1 MRWSRLLIPTLK
13 EDPAEAE
20 AVSHRLM
27 IRSGMVRQLAA
38 GIYCYLPLGQRVLDK
53 INTVIREEMNRIG
66 GQEITLPAL
75 HPGEL
80 WQQTGRWDEIG
91 EEMFRLKDRGKRDM
105 CLGMTHEEVITWLA
119 MKEIRSYRE
128 LPQVWYQIQ
137 VKFRDEARPKSGVL
151 RTREFHMKDSYS
163 LDADEAGLHQSYEF
177 HKEAYARIFGR
188 CGLEFYVVESDPGM
202 MGGGGSH
209 EFMAP
214 SPAGEDEMVL
224 CTSCG
229 YAANIE
235 LASSKSPA
243 PTFPAWTSLEE
254 IATPGARSIEE
265 VSNFLQIDP
274 RLTVKAL
281 MVMTKEGPLLC
292 LLRGDQPLHEKKLER
307 LVGPFRPAHRDEVK
321 EITGV
326 EVGFLGPLG
335 LELPRL
341 ADETIAE
348 GVYVVGANREGYHTR
363 GVVPG
368 KHFSARYVDIHRVQ
382 GGEACVQCGASL
394 TVERVIEV
402 GNIFKLG
409 TRYSVPLKA
418 VFLDEQGQ
426 EHPIVMGSYGI
437 GPARIAA
444 AAIEQNHDQDGIIWP
459 MSIAPFAVLL
469 LTVNVKDGAMR
480 GVADELYHQLVTA
493 GIEVLYDDRDE
504 RAGVKFKDADLL
516 GIPYRVTVGSRAIR
530 EGQVEIRNRQTH
542 EDTLVPIAETVPH
555 LQALFAQA
563 DTRSLR
569 DDR

>member
-38 GIYCYLPLGQRVLDK
+38 GIYGYLPLGQRVLDNVST
-53 INTVIREEMNRIG
+53 IIREEMNRIG

-75 HPGEL
+75 HPAEL

-91 EEMFRLKDRGKRDM
+91 EEMFRLKDRSKRDM

-163 LDADEAGLHQSYEF
+163 LDADEAGLHDSYER

-188 CGLEFYVVESDPGM
+188 CGLKFYVVESDPGM
-202 MGGGGSH
+202 MGGAGSH

-214 SPAGEDEMVL
+214 SPAGEDEVVL
-224 CTSCG
+224 CPACG

-235 LASSKSPA
+235 LAASKSPA
-243 PTFPAWTSLEE
+243 PAFPAWASVEE
-254 IATPGARSIEE
+254 LATPGARSIEE
-265 VSNFLQIDP
+265 VSRFLQIDP

-281 MVMTKEGPLLC
+281 MVLTEAGPLLC
-292 LLRGDQPLHEKKLER
+292 LLRGDQLLHEKKLQR

-321 EITGV
+321 EIAGV
-326 EVGFLGPLG
+326 EAGFLGPLG
-335 LELPRL
+335 LALPLL
-341 ADETIAE
+341 ADEALAE
-348 GVYVVGANREGYHTR
+348 GVYVAGANREGYHVR

-368 KHFSARYVDIHRVQ
+368 KHFNARYADIHLVHA
-382 GGEACVQCGASL
+382 GEACLQCGAPL
-394 TVERVIEV
+394 VVERVIEV

-409 TRYSVPLKA
+409 TRYSAPLKA
-418 VFLDEQGQ
+418 VYLDEQGQ

-459 MSIAPFAVLL
+459 ISIAPFPVLL

-480 GVADELYHQLVTA
+480 AVADELYRQFTAA

-516 GIPYRVTVGSRAIR
+516 GIPYRVTVGSRAVR
-530 EGQVEIRNRQTH
+530 DGQVEIRNRRTK
-542 EDTLVPIAETVPH
+542 EDALVPIAETISHV
-555 LQALFAQA
+555 QALFTRA
-563 DTRSLR
+563 DAR
-569 DDR
+569 

>member
-1 MRWSRLLIPTLK
+1 MRWSNLLIPTLK
-13 EDPAEAE
+13 EDPTEAE
-20 AVSHRLM
+20 AASHRLM

-38 GIYCYLPLGQRVLDK
+38 GIYCYLPLGQRVLDR
-53 INTVIREEMNRIG
+53 INTIIREEMNRIG

-75 HPGEL
+75 HPAEL

-119 MKEIRSYRE
+119 VKEIRSYRE
-128 LPQVWYQIQ
+128 LPQIWYQIQ

-163 LDADEAGLHQSYEF
+163 LDADEEGLGRSYEF

-188 CGLEFYVVESDPGM
+188 CGLKFYVVDSDPGM
-202 MGGGGSH
+202 MGGAGSH

-214 SPAGEDEMVL
+214 SPAGEDEVVL

-243 PTFPAWTSLEE
+243 PTFPPWSSLEE
-254 IATPGARSIEE
+254 LATPGARSIEE

-274 RLTVKAL
+274 RLTLKTL
-281 MVMTKEGPLLC
+281 MVMTGEGPLLC
-292 LLRGDQPLHEKKLER
+292 LLRGDQLLEEKKLQR
-307 LVGPFRPAHRDEVK
+307 LVGPFRLAHRDEVK
-321 EITGV
+321 EIAGV
-326 EVGFLGPLG
+326 EVGFLSPLG

-341 ADETIAE
+341 ADETVAE
-348 GVYVVGANREGYHTR
+348 GVYVAGANREGYHVR

-368 KHFSARYVDIHRVQ
+368 KHFSARYADIHHVQ
-382 GGEACVQCGASL
+382 SGETCLQCGAPL
-394 TVERVIEV
+394 AVERVIEV

-409 TRYSVPLKA
+409 TRYSTPVGA
-418 VFLDEQGQ
+418 VYLDEKGQ

-444 AAIEQNHDQDGIIWP
+444 AAIEQSHDQDGIIWP
-459 MSIAPFAVLL
+459 MSIAPFPVHL
-469 LTVNVKDGAMR
+469 LTVNVKDETMR
-480 GVADELYHQLVTA
+480 TVGDELYRQFVAA
-493 GIEVLYDDRDE
+493 GVEVLYDDRDG

-530 EGQVEIRNRQTH
+530 EGQVEIRNRRTQ
-542 EDTLVPIAETVPH
+542 EDALVPIAETVPH
-555 LQALFAQA
+555 VQALL
-563 DTRSLR
+563 TETEGS
-569 DDR
+569 

>member
-27 IRSGMVRQLAA
+27 VRSGMVRQLAA

-53 INTVIREEMNRIG
+53 INTIIREEMNRIG
-66 GQEITLPAL
+66 GQEMTLPGL
-75 HPGEL
+75 HPAEL

-91 EEMFRLKDRGKRDM
+91 EEMFRLKDRGNRDM

-128 LPQVWYQIQ
+128 LPQIWYQIQ

-163 LDADEAGLHQSYEF
+163 LDVDEAGLRDSYAR
-177 HKEAYARIFGR
+177 HKEAYGRIFER
-188 CGLEFYVVESDPGM
+188 CGLTFYAVESDPGM
-202 MGGGGSH
+202 MGGAGSH

-214 SPAGEDEMVL
+214 SPAGEDEVVL
-224 CTSCG
+224 CASCG

-235 LASSKSPA
+235 LATSKSPA
-243 PTFPAWTSLEE
+243 PTFPAWSSLEE
-254 IATPGARSIEE
+254 VATPAARSIEE

-274 RLTVKAL
+274 RLTLKTL
-281 MVMTKEGPLLC
+281 MVMTEQGPLLC
-292 LLRGDQPLHEKKLER
+292 LLRGDQPLHEKKLQR

-321 EITGV
+321 EVTGV
-326 EVGFLGPLG
+326 EVGYLGPLS

-341 ADETIAE
+341 ADETLAE
-348 GVYVVGANREGYHTR
+348 GIYVAGANRAGYHVR

-368 KHFSARYVDIHRVQ
+368 KHFSARYADIHRVQ
-382 GGEACVQCGASL
+382 AGEACVRCGARV

-402 GNIFKLG
+402 GNIFELG
-409 TRYSVPLKA
+409 TRYSAPLKA
-418 VFLDEQGQ
+418 VYLDEQGQ

-444 AAIEQNHDQDGIIWP
+444 AAIEQNHDQDGVIWP
-459 MSIAPFAVLL
+459 MSLAPFPVLL
-469 LTVNVKDGAMR
+469 LTVNVKDEGMR
-480 GVADELYHQLVTA
+480 TIGDELYRQFAAV
-493 GIEVLYDDRDE
+493 GVEVLYDDRDE

-530 EGQVEIRNRQTH
+530 EGQVEIRNRRTR
-542 EDTLVPIAETVPH
+542 EDTLVPIAETVPR
-555 LQALFAQA
+555 LQALLTQA
-563 DTRSLR
+563 DQR
-569 DDR
+569 

>member
-38 GIYCYLPLGQRVLDK
+38 GIYGYLPLGQRVLDNV
-53 INTVIREEMNRIG
+53 NTIIREEMNRIG

-75 HPGEL
+75 HPAEL

-91 EEMFRLKDRGKRDM
+91 EEMFRLKDRSKRDM

-163 LDADEAGLHQSYEF
+163 LDADEAGLHDSYER

-188 CGLEFYVVESDPGM
+188 CGLKFYVVESDPGM
-202 MGGGGSH
+202 MGGAGSH

-214 SPAGEDEMVL
+214 SPAGEDEVVL
-224 CTSCG
+224 CPACG

-235 LASSKSPA
+235 LAASKSPA
-243 PTFPAWTSLEE
+243 PAFPAWASVEE
-254 IATPGARSIEE
+254 LATPGARSIEE
-265 VSNFLQIDP
+265 VSRFLQIDP

-281 MVMTKEGPLLC
+281 MVITEAGPLLC
-292 LLRGDQPLHEKKLER
+292 LLRGDQLLHEKKLQR
-307 LVGPFRPAHRDEVK
+307 LVGPFRTAHRDEVK
-321 EITGV
+321 EIAGV
-326 EVGFLGPLG
+326 EAGFLGPLG
-335 LELPRL
+335 LALPLL
-341 ADETIAE
+341 ADEALAE
-348 GVYVVGANREGYHTR
+348 GVYVAGANREGYHVR

-368 KHFSARYVDIHRVQ
+368 KHFNARYADIHLAQ
-382 GGEACVQCGASL
+382 AGEVCPQCGAPL
-394 TVERVIEV
+394 VVERVIEV

-409 TRYSVPLKA
+409 TRYSAPLKA
-418 VFLDEQGQ
+418 VYLDEQGQ

-459 MSIAPFAVLL
+459 ISIAPFPVLL
-469 LTVNVKDGAMR
+469 LTVNAKDGAMR
-480 GVADELYHQLVTA
+480 AVADELYRQFTAA

-516 GIPYRVTVGSRAIR
+516 GIPYRVTVGSRAVR
-530 EGQVEIRNRQTH
+530 DGQVEIRNRRTK
-542 EDTLVPIAETVPH
+542 EDALVPIAETISHV
-555 LQALFAQA
+555 QALFTRA
-563 DTRSLR
+563 DAR
-569 DDR
+569 